1 MTQCLSGV
9 KPYFID
15 FKNTIS
21 VASNHS
27 GRLVPVLYCLLNMV
41 SIILGSRDGQ
51 RRLLSVLSQ
60 EHEYWTAL
68 QTKRVICQGVSGPKN
83 CTKLQVG
90 QYTWSE
96 KAVGDWERM
105 LERHAPERPLWA
117 LKVIK
122 SNKGLN
128 YGNGMF
134 RLVFYKLYSSSS
146 IRDRFKMLGC
156 RQGYLCGGT
165 FF

>member
-1 MTQCLSGV
+1 
-9 KPYFID
+9 
-15 FKNTIS
+15 
-21 VASNHS
+21 
-27 GRLVPVLYCLLNMV
+27 
-41 SIILGSRDGQ
+41 
-51 RRLLSVLSQ
+51 
-60 EHEYWTAL
+60 
-68 QTKRVICQGVSGPKN
+68 
-83 CTKLQVG
+83 
-90 QYTWSE
+90 
-96 KAVGDWERM
+96 M

-146 IRDRFKMLGC
+146 IRDRFKTLGC